1 MPIIGINFNSINANL
16 YPDKK
21 VEGNININSTPVI
34 EKVEKKDIGMSS
46 LKDVIAI
53 KFRFDII
60 YNPEKG
66 PKIGEIN
73 FQGEI
78 LYAGDNNKSII
89 EKWEKSKK
97 LDDSIAVEVMN
108 AIFRRCLTEG
118 IAISDELRLPPP
130 IRFPVVK
137 PKEENEYTG

>member
-1 MPIIGINFNSINANL
+1 MPIVGMNFNSITANI

-21 VEGNININSTPVI
+21 VEGNININSTPTI
-34 EKVEKKDIGMSS
+34 EKVEKKDLGMSN
-46 LKDVIAI
+46 LKDVVAI
-53 KFRFDII
+53 KFRFDIF

-73 FQGEI
+73 LQGEI
-78 LYAGDNNKSII
+78 LYASEKSKTII

-97 LDDSIAVEVMN
+97 LDEEVAVEVMN
-108 AIFRRCLTEG
+108 TIFRRCLTEG
-118 IAISDELRLPPP
+118 IVLSDELRLPPP
-130 IRFPVVK
+130 IRFPLVK